1 MTSNSERRSES
12 PACDDRARGRST
24 RATESATRIAAALV
38 ARAKADGNGNRAT
51 PGAPGRKQQSEAD
64 EREAERGVT
73 GDERAISV
81 AFRGGQRGRR
91 EAVWSAKCL
100 DLDRPRASPMIL

>member
-1 MTSNSERRSES
+1 MEQRRHAIDKQAGKDDIRQKVGALSN
-12 PACDDRARGRST
+12 
-24 RATESATRIAAALV
+24 AAETDQ
-38 ARAKADGNGNRAT
+38 RAKADGNSNRAT

-91 EAVWSAKCL
+91 ESVWSAKCL
-100 DLDRPRASPMIL
+100 DLDRPRASLPIC